1 MSESHPLEQRAAQIV
16 LTAISPYVVGIF
28 TKRDSSD
35 SFWIYGSGSLIEFD
49 GHKLVLTAAH
59 VVPQP
64 PSDIQFALPPTQGF
78 MISESMEGDMFRKS
92 TRLDLGRCFG
102 DHSLDLAAIAFN
114 SAPDLPFFK
123 LSKESRTP
131 PVGSQVVICG
141 YPKAKE
147 RMVFDDDV
155 RSCAGPDFQCAEVIQ
170 FPAPGKILPHQF
182 AIDYPLMPG
191 IVHPPGYSG
200 SMVWCDTAGYRTF
213 EDLEKSLN
221 LGAVGIITHHAPAQQ
236 ALLATRVEDVV
247 AFIKADV
254 IR

>member
-1 MSESHPLEQRAAQIV
+1 MKDGLPLEQRAAQIV

-28 TKRDSSD
+28 TKQDASD
-35 SFWIYGSGSLIEFD
+35 SFWTYGSGSLIEFE

-59 VVPQP
+59 VVPRP

-78 MISESMEGDMFRKS
+78 KISASMVGETFRKS
-92 TRLDLGRCFG
+92 TRLDLGRCVG
-102 DHSLDLAAIAFN
+102 DHSLDLAALVFN
-114 SAPDLPFFK
+114 DAPDLQFFD
-123 LSKESRTP
+123 LSETSTTP
-131 PVGSQVVICG
+131 PIGSQAVICG
-141 YPKAKE
+141 YPKSNE

-155 RSCAGPDFQCAEVIQ
+155 RSCAGPDFQCAEVIE
-170 FPAPGKILPHQF
+170 FPAPGKIPSHQF

-191 IVHPPGYSG
+191 IVRPPGYSG

-213 EDLEKSLN
+213 DELEKSLN
-221 LGAVGIITHHAPAQQ
+221 LGAVGTITHHAPTQQ
-236 ALLATRVEDVV
+236 ALLATRIEAVI